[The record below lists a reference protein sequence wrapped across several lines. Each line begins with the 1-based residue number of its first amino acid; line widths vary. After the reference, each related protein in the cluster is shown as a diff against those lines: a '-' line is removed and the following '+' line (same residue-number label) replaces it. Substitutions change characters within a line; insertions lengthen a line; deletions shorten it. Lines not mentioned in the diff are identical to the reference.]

1 VGNSVKRI
9 RVWKFPGV
17 FTDSERLLTENLTP
31 THQVYGEELIEWENK
46 EYRVWNPK
54 RSKAC
59 AMLKKGTK
67 NFPFQRESKILYL
80 GAASGTTAS
89 HLSDIA
95 CQGILF
101 CVEFSKRS
109 FSDLVYLC
117 EMRKNMIP
125 IFADANKP
133 SMYKEA
139 VGKVDLIYQDISQ
152 RDQTKIFLKNIDSF
166 LSPNGFGI
174 LMVKSRSIDVTAK
187 PKDIFAKA
195 EKELERNDL
204 KVLENIPLKPYE
216 KDHTAIVVKR

>member
-1 VGNSVKRI
+1 MKEI
-9 RVWKFPGV
+9 REWKFPGV

-31 THQVYGEELIEWENK
+31 THQVYGEELIAWEDR

-59 AMLKKGTK
+59 AMLKKGAK
-67 NFPFQRESKILYL
+67 NFPFHKDSKILYL

-89 HLSDIA
+89 HISDIA

-117 EMRKNMIP
+117 EMRKNMMP

-133 SMYKEA
+133 SLYKEV
-139 VGKVDLIYQDISQ
+139 VGKVDLVYQDISQ
-152 RDQTKIFLKNIDSF
+152 RDQTKIFIKNIDSF
-166 LSPNGFGI
+166 LSPKGFGI
-174 LMVKSRSIDVTAK
+174 LMVKARSIDVTAK
-187 PKDIFAKA
+187 PKDIFVKA
-195 EKELERNDL
+195 EKELKKNNL
-204 KVLENIPLKPYE
+204 KILEHILLKPYE

>member
-1 VGNSVKRI
+1 MVGNNVKVI
-9 RVWKFPGV
+9 REWKFPGV
-17 FTDSERLLTENLTP
+17 FTDSERLLTKNLTP
-31 THQVYGEELIEWENK
+31 THQVYGEELITWENK

-67 NFPFQRESKILYL
+67 NFPFQKDSKVLYL

-95 CQGILF
+95 SLGILF

-139 VGKVDLIYQDISQ
+139 VGRVDLIYQDIS
-152 RDQTKIFLKNIDSF
+152 
-166 LSPNGFGI
+166 LSPKGFGI
-174 LMVKSRSIDVTAK
+174 LMVKARSIDVTAK
-187 PKDIFAKA
+187 PIEIFAKA
-195 EKELERNDL
+195 GKELKKNGL

-216 KDHTAIVVKR
+216 KDHTAIIVKR